1 VAVTIGKTWLLLA
14 IAVIMQRLINHLKNW
29 VGDLDHCRANQ
40 SVPLGEFWEL
50 AEPKIVGCHISNHL
64 VRLQL
69 LLESIT
75 LKPMRISFIQA
86 ATNFKMAQEDGA
98 MPGES
103 LSAAQTALYFVG
115 APVAIFLLISVI
127 VYALTGERKE
137 KTESKDSV
145 LTHIE

>member
-1 VAVTIGKTWLLLA
+1 MMI
-14 IAVIMQRLINHLKNW
+14 Q
-29 VGDLDHCRANQ
+29 
-40 SVPLGEFWEL
+40 
-50 AEPKIVGCHISNHL
+50 
-64 VRLQL
+64 
-69 LLESIT
+69 
-75 LKPMRISFIQA
+75 FIQA
-86 ATNFKMAQEDGA
+86 ASKFNMAPEDGS

-115 APVAIFLLISVI
+115 APVAIFLFISII

>member
-1 VAVTIGKTWLLLA
+1 MRQRLLL
-14 IAVIMQRLINHLKNW
+14 K
-29 VGDLDHCRANQ
+29 
-40 SVPLGEFWEL
+40 
-50 AEPKIVGCHISNHL
+50 
-64 VRLQL
+64 
-69 LLESIT
+69 SIT
-75 LKPMRISFIQA
+75 LTPMMIQLA
-86 ATNFKMAQEDGA
+86 QAVSNLRMAPEDGS

-115 APVAIFLLISVI
+115 APLGLFLLISVI

>member
-1 VAVTIGKTWLLLA
+1 MIQV
-14 IAVIMQRLINHLKNW
+14 
-29 VGDLDHCRANQ
+29 
-40 SVPLGEFWEL
+40 
-50 AEPKIVGCHISNHL
+50 
-64 VRLQL
+64 
-69 LLESIT
+69 
-75 LKPMRISFIQA
+75 IQA
-86 ATNFKMAQEDGA
+86 ATNIKMAQEDGA

-115 APVAIFLLISVI
+115 APVASFLLISLI

>member
-1 VAVTIGKTWLLLA
+1 MI
-14 IAVIMQRLINHLKNW
+14 
-29 VGDLDHCRANQ
+29 
-40 SVPLGEFWEL
+40 
-50 AEPKIVGCHISNHL
+50 
-64 VRLQL
+64 QL
-69 LLESIT
+69 
-75 LKPMRISFIQA
+75 IQA
-86 ATNFKMAQEDGA
+86 ATNIKMAQEDGA

-115 APVAIFLLISVI
+115 APVASFLLISLI

>member
-1 VAVTIGKTWLLLA
+1 
-14 IAVIMQRLINHLKNW
+14 MRQQQPLK
-29 VGDLDHCRANQ
+29 
-40 SVPLGEFWEL
+40 
-50 AEPKIVGCHISNHL
+50 
-64 VRLQL
+64 
-69 LLESIT
+69 SIT
-75 LKPMRISFIQA
+75 LTPMMIQLIQA
-86 ATNFKMAQEDGA
+86 ATKFNMAPEDGS

-115 APVAIFLLISVI
+115 APVAIFLFISVV

>member
-1 VAVTIGKTWLLLA
+1 MI
-14 IAVIMQRLINHLKNW
+14 Q
-29 VGDLDHCRANQ
+29 
-40 SVPLGEFWEL
+40 
-50 AEPKIVGCHISNHL
+50 
-64 VRLQL
+64 
-69 LLESIT
+69 
-75 LKPMRISFIQA
+75 FIQA
-86 ATNFKMAQEDGA
+86 ASKFNMAPEDGS

-115 APVAIFLLISVI
+115 APVAIFLFISII